1 MLNHTSG
8 SEEKYPH
15 DESVCIILAFKKT
28 RQHEVSNNR
37 LSQKQRAPFAF
48 KRKTKAPALHSIR
61 ACKYQATSITSVE
74 QTQPIPE

>member
-48 KRKTKAPALHSIR
+48 KEKPKRPLCIQYAPVKIKLLA
-61 ACKYQATSITSVE
+61 
-74 QTQPIPE
+74 